1 MSKKV
6 LNFWCKIV
14 KWFLDRF
21 IFSLFTAMKPEI
33 LMYSTDEN
41 LTFGDIKNLK
51 STDSCISISDLQ
63 KTQDIFVQNHIQA
76 SLLWEESYHT
86 KFLNIPNK
94 PYIMHYI
101 WDISLLDHKIF
112 GIVWPRKPSDYSH
125 QLLQKLFDI
134 AKNYDLVTI
143 SGMADGVDLMCH
155 SFSVKYNIPTIAVL
169 GGGLYHY
176 LRSPSRHI
184 IESIVEHGG
193 LVLSEYKINF
203 APTKYSFPQRNRI
216 VAWLCD
222 MLFLPEAGEW
232 SGSLITANFAYNQ
245 NKPVYVAPWNIFSPT
260 SIWVNQLVNDKK
272 ATYLTDFQWLFSQ
285 NFFKKCDGENTPKY
299 TDLPPEESEIL
310 SLLSTKWQQPISQI
324 VEQTSIDIDTL
335 MTHITLLEMNDFV
348 YQNSPGVYSLR

>member
-1 MSKKV
+1 MD
-6 LNFWCKIV
+6 KIV
-14 KWFLDRF
+14 YF
-21 IFSLFTAMKPEI
+21 ISYHIYMKPEV

-41 LTFGDIKNLK
+41 LTFWDIKNLK
-51 STDSCISISDLQ
+51 STESCISISDLQ
-63 KTQDIFVQNHIQA
+63 KTQDIFVQNNIQA
-76 SLLWEESYHT
+76 AVQWEDSYHT
-86 KFLNIPNK
+86 KFLTIPNK
-94 PYIMHYI
+94 PYIIHYI
-101 WDISLLDHKIF
+101 WDISLLDQKIF
-112 GIVWPRKPSDYSH
+112 GIVWPRKPTDYSH
-125 QLLQKLFDI
+125 QLLHKLFDT

-143 SGMADGVDLMCH
+143 SGMADGVDMLCH

-169 GGGLYHY
+169 WWWLYHY

-245 NKPVYVAPWNIFSPT
+245 NKPVYVAPGNIFNPT
-260 SIWVNQLVNDKK
+260 SIWINQLVNDKK
-272 ATYLTDFQWLFSQ
+272 ATYLTDFQTLFAQ
-285 NFFKKCDGENTPKY
+285 NFFKKCDWESTPKY
-299 TDLPPEESEIL
+299 SDLTPEESEIL
-310 SLLSTKWQQPISQI
+310 AVLSTGWQQPLAQI
-324 VEQTSIDIDTL
+324 VQQTNIDIDTL
-335 MTHITLLEMNDFV
+335 MMHITLLEMNDFV